1 MDAHAS
7 VRYELDAELRRG
19 KKVLRIGDV
28 ASNKRLRRLI
38 VTLRILR
45 WNRWA
50 AKDSRRSGVEFPADA
65 PTRLRDVN
73 WRMVWSQ

>member
-19 KKVLRIGDV
+19 DKVMKIGDV
-28 ASNKRLRRLI
+28 ASNKRHRRI
-38 VTLRILR
+38 IATLRILR
-45 WNRWA
+45 WNRWCS
-50 AKDSRRSGVEFPADA
+50 KDSQRSGTEFPADA